1 MQVMARG
8 YEKMLE
14 LQARTDVVLKGFV
27 QNQLLA
33 YRPDAQGLLQRVDDH
48 WPEFDQRCPRKPP
61 GRSISFVLAQWRGQR
76 HVTWVDGEPPEPQ
89 WDSLDTIGNYLH
101 QTYDQEEPDEEIE
114 WDFRFH
120 GLQLTEEQVEMMK
133 PAAQREPPG
142 PPVPEYIQKRF
153 ASVTAKIQARRKQKI
168 KSRWGK
174 TLASRKTSK
183 AGQKWSKQVE
193 AAGSK
198 AEFAKK
204 LIPKAVQKASRRS
217 FSLLL
222 TKNAKSK
229 AKGKAKNKPHDK
241 TGTAAKAASTKDKA
255 ASGGAPAKPWTG
267 AMQWSVIKDHPLL
280 KKVVRVVGASSCPE
294 HIGKQGTVE
303 LVQICECAATGA
315 QHSQVSLSIGKAKMC
330 HVDLR
335 DCLLYTS
342 PSPRDS

>member
-1 MQVMARG
+1 M
-8 YEKMLE
+8 
-14 LQARTDVVLKGFV
+14 
-27 QNQLLA
+27 
-33 YRPDAQGLLQRVDDH
+33 
-48 WPEFDQRCPRKPP
+48 
-61 GRSISFVLAQWRGQR
+61 
-76 HVTWVDGEPPEPQ
+76 
-89 WDSLDTIGNYLH
+89 
-101 QTYDQEEPDEEIE
+101 
-114 WDFRFH
+114 
-120 GLQLTEEQVEMMK
+120 
-133 PAAQREPPG
+133 
-142 PPVPEYIQKRF
+142 
-153 ASVTAKIQARRKQKI
+153 
-168 KSRWGK
+168 
-174 TLASRKTSK
+174 ASRKTSK

-335 DCLLYTS
+335 DVQEEDPDVCTAAIVPFRQNFTGFAKDLSAVRIALSQGPEAENLEPASDGKFLESGTVAAGQM
-342 PSPRDS
+342 